1 MKATYLANK
10 GKNTPFDKRSP
21 FIYEVLDK
29 YNNEA
34 ENQSVN
40 NYSKILIVDDDA
52 DLRETLNDILVQE
65 GYKTTTT
72 QTGKEAIKVS
82 KKEAFNVAIID
93 IKLPDIKGTNLLNTL
108 KKLNPH
114 LIGIII
120 TGYPSLEN
128 AVQSL
133 NSGADGYIV
142 KPFKP
147 FRLLEQI
154 KEQLERRQKANWENI
169 LSKTGLSVNEAK
181 VYLSLAI
188 EGCSEARKLSMSSG
202 VPRTKTYAA
211 LKKLAQ
217 RELVHEVPGG
227 TQRFSI
233 ATPSSAFSNFVQ
245 GWKKELSEQAKN
257 LIEFENA
264 IKTIE
269 SIQKEKQTAKH
280 STMQK
285 EDVWSIEQAEEIA
298 LLTSEILSNA
308 KVSVCLVTTEI
319 GLAFFH
325 KNYGKILDDLAE
337 KGVTIQIKVPIES
350 SNKSFVHELK
360 YVYKVENM
368 QVAVPI
374 FLLIVDKNNLLL
386 ASLRKDDH
394 KTFWDKELMLFSQ
407 GGTLSS
413 FVASLMGFDKT
424 AE

>member
-1 MKATYLANK
+1 
-10 GKNTPFDKRSP
+10 
-21 FIYEVLDK
+21 
-29 YNNEA
+29 
-34 ENQSVN
+34 
-40 NYSKILIVDDDA
+40 
-52 DLRETLNDILVQE
+52 LNDILVQE
-65 GYKTTTT
+65 GYKTTIA

-82 KKEAFNVAIID
+82 KKGSFNVAIID
-93 IKLPDIKGTNLLNTL
+93 IKLPDIKGTNLLNIL
-108 KKLNPH
+108 KKLNPN

-147 FRLLEQI
+147 LRLLEQI

-181 VYLSLAI
+181 VYLSLAT

-319 GLAFFH
+319 GLVFFH

-368 QVAVPI
+368 QVTVPI